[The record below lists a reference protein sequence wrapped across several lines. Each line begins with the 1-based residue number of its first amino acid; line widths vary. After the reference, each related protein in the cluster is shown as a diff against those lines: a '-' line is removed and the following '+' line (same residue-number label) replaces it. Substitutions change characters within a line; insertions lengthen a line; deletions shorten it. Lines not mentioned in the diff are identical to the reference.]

1 MIKQFLKFGSVIALV
16 LVLGACEKATIPTP
30 QVDWHT
36 YIRKWSNVNASASDI
51 SRIVI
56 TRRAIGRISL
66 QVWGRCGSEVCEKAL
81 FSFTDAELKE
91 TTLPIQM
98 PTDNGLL
105 SLSLGTTDTRKLE
118 LKATDENS
126 NFETKFFSWEPTA
139 SFFEQVT
146 QTDARSLEMSDM
158 PINAVPG
165 DPDNLLVSGTI
176 LVFETSERHLGKIQV
191 IGNSHYLSIRWQLWS
206 DDGTLSPLVDYFPIY
221 KTGYYDL
228 DQGKED
234 DSPDHRYSDFYWSV
248 EDQTLRWLE
257 PVNAAT
263 FATYHLERVN

>member
-1 MIKQFLKFGSVIALV
+1 MIKQILKFGFLIALV
-16 LVLGACEKATIPTP
+16 LILGSCEKATIPSP

-36 YIRKWSNVNASASDI
+36 YIGKWGNVNASANDI

-56 TRRAIGRISL
+56 TRRDIGRISL
-66 QVWGRCGSEVCEKAL
+66 QVWGSCGTEVCEKGL
-81 FSFTDAELKE
+81 FSFTDLELKE
-91 TTLPIQM
+91 STLLIQVPI
-98 PTDNGLL
+98 DNDLVSL
-105 SLSLGTTDTRKLE
+105 SLSTTESRKLE
-118 LKATDENS
+118 LKAVDDNTG
-126 NFETKFFSWEPTA
+126 FETQFFAWEPTA

-146 QTDARSLEMSDM
+146 QTDARSLQMTDM

-165 DPDNLLVSGTI
+165 GPDNLLVSGTI
-176 LVFETSERHLGKIQV
+176 LVFQTSERRLGKIQV

-206 DDGTLSPLVDYFPIY
+206 DDGTLSPLVDYFPVY

-234 DSPDHRYSDFYWSV
+234 ESSDHLYSDFYWSM

-263 FATYHLERVN
+263 FATYHLERVD